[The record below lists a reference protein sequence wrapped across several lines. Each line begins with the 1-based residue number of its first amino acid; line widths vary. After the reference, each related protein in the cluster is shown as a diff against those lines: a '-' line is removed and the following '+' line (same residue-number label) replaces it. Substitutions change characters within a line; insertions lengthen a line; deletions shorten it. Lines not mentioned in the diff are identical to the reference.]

1 MTPPPK
7 PDPARRQLFARSL
20 LLSMALVSAVAL
32 LGYYGMRGD
41 IPFLTDP
48 VVSVAIEAPESVT
61 IRPGAATSFN
71 VTATI
76 TNGTD
81 QEVALS
87 VANPCNTVRWIILAG
102 GDAFVQ
108 AKEDA
113 DCLGRASRDVLAPGE
128 KRQTSFTITL
138 DTRRSLYQ
146 PEGKYQLLVEYWG
159 IQADDG
165 RPHQF
170 TIVGRGE

>member
-1 MTPPPK
+1 MNAPKK
-7 PDPARRQLFARSL
+7 PDPAQRQLLARSL
-20 LLSMALVSAVAL
+20 LLSMALVSAVGI
-32 LGYYGMRGD
+32 LGYYGARGD
-41 IPFLTDP
+41 LPFFTDP
-48 VVSVAIEAPESVT
+48 TVSVSVDAPDSVT

-71 VTATI
+71 VIATI

-81 QEVALS
+81 AEVSLA
-87 VANPCNTVRWIILAG
+87 VENPCNTVRWIILAG

-113 DCLGRASRDVLAPGE
+113 DCLGSVSRDVLGPGE

-138 DTRRSLYQ
+138 DMRRSLYQ

-159 IQADDG
+159 IQADEG
-165 RPHQF
+165 RPLQF
-170 TIVGRGE
+170 ELVP

>member
-1 MTPPPK
+1 MTAPPK
-7 PDPARRQLFARSL
+7 PDPARRQMFARTL
-20 LLSMALVSAVAL
+20 LLSMALVSAIGI
-32 LGYYGMRGD
+32 LGYYGAQGD
-41 IPFLTDP
+41 LPILTDP
-48 VVSVAIEAPESVT
+48 TVSVAIEAPESVI

-87 VANPCNTVRWIILAG
+87 VENPCNTVRWIILAG

-113 DCLGRASRDVLAPGE
+113 DCLGTANRDVLAPGE

-138 DTRRSLYQ
+138 DMRRSLFQ
-146 PEGKYQLLVEYWG
+146 ADGKYQLLVEYWG
-159 IQADDG
+159 IQANDG

-170 TIVGRGE
+170 ELVP